1 LLSSK
6 RDTSPGATWVLSRSL
21 CHTLISTTASLD
33 KTYHANLVLL
43 EMVRRQVQSLVIRRE
58 LGTSLKT
65 LRGRAQGTLHRR
77 ISFHYSL
84 SASVVQC
91 SSLRASSFNF
101 NQHLF
106 RHSFFLSFFLPYA
119 AYMSNAGVQMMQV
132 YILLLA
138 SAPEN
143 YHEVSH
149 DIGDFPTF

>member
-1 LLSSK
+1 LSSK

-106 RHSFFLSFFLPYA
+106 RHSFFFFFFLSFSFFLPYA
-119 AYMSNAGVQMMQV
+119 ALHTCQMPV
-132 YILLLA
+132 
-138 SAPEN
+138 
-143 YHEVSH
+143 
-149 DIGDFPTF
+149 FR